1 MDHFIGL
8 ISYYLTEFRNS
19 IDDNR
24 EAIDSRQFAIEMFQA
39 EGASDKEI
47 DSLKEDVCQSAM
59 GRDRAAALH
68 HLTAK
73 YHEDVTR
80 VLADF
85 KKAGL
90 REP

>member
-8 ISYYLTEFRNS
+8 INYYLAEFRKS

-24 EAIDSRQFAIEMFQA
+24 EAIDSRQFAIEMFQS

-59 GRDRAAALH
+59 ARDRAAALH
-68 HLTAK
+68 RVTAK
-73 YHEDVTR
+73 YHADVAQI
-80 VLADF
+80 VADF
-85 KKAGL
+85 KDAGL

>member
-1 MDHFIGL
+1 MDHFTGL
-8 ISYYLTEFRNS
+8 ISYYLSEFRKS

-24 EAIDSRQFAIEMFQA
+24 EAIDSRQLAIEMFQS
-39 EGASDKEI
+39 EGASANEI
-47 DSLKEDVCQSAM
+47 SSLREDVCQSAM
-59 GRDRAAALH
+59 ARDRAAALH